1 MDNYTREMVDYFLED
16 KQCIPLMFYN
26 LPKEREPR
34 KTLGLKGIV
43 YHCLELTGNYHS
55 QNTVTNNI
63 ETSSDRFRSVY
74 DIWRHV
80 LYYRPKVTI
89 IDVMNTLWRFRRSY
103 IGHYCPDIQ
112 RRVFKVGSGLSWEG
126 MPDQDVADEFDLYFE
141 DWKKEV

>member
-1 MDNYTREMVDYFLED
+1 MIRW
-16 KQCIPLMFYN
+16 IGP
-26 LPKEREPR
+26 
-34 KTLGLKGIV
+34 
-43 YHCLELTGNYHS
+43 
-55 QNTVTNNI
+55 
-63 ETSSDRFRSVY
+63 
-74 DIWRHV
+74 V

-112 RRVFKVGSGLSWEG
+112 RRVFKVGTGLSWEG